1 MGLLE
6 NFEPPARK
14 FPCKIATEL
23 SKLQAADKAVLVEA
37 LADEKKWP
45 AKTLSNALK
54 ARGIQLV
61 DSTISRHRQGHC
73 SCLKG

>member
-14 FPCKIATEL
+14 FPCKIATVISEL
-23 SKLQAADKAVLVEA
+23 QPADKTVLVQA
-37 LADEKKWP
+37 LADETRWP

>member
-1 MGLLE
+1 MGLLDD
-6 NFEPPARK
+6 FEPPARK
-14 FPCKIATEL
+14 FPCKIATVL
-23 SKLQAADKAVLVEA
+23 SELQAADKAVLIEA
-37 LADEKKWP
+37 LADENKWP

-54 ARGIQLV
+54 PRGIQLV